1 MAIKLTAREFIG
13 WFLAFAGLL
22 AMGTILFAQV
32 LWFTVPLIAGR
43 GCVSGGPC
51 GAMAMV
57 LGTWLKPS
65 LLLAAICVGIAG
77 FYRRGLA
84 VGSRFWALFP
94 LALLLPNLPS
104 LFLLGNIWGA
114 DLAPGLL
121 FFPRWSIFELAP
133 LLALGGLLCFQIEY
147 LPGFAGSIARTRL
160 YDSIPIGAIYIISCL
175 WVGSDLLLSLSPHL
189 GIPISEIE
197 TVRTLMYFPV
207 SLADGVIFVGLP
219 AHGQRPDIV
228 ISLGTLLN
236 LIAFAVLVFALVADG
251 SGRLRRAGALVF
263 IEKTSDADASRNKPL
278 FGPGRRHND

>member
-1 MAIKLTAREFIG
+1 MAIKLTAREFVG

-84 VGSRFWALFP
+84 VGSRLWALFP

-121 FFPRWSIFELAP
+121 FFPRWSIYELAP
-133 LLALGGLLCFQIEY
+133 LLALGGLFCFQIEY

-160 YDSIPIGAIYIISCL
+160 YGSIPIGVIYIISCL
-175 WVGSDLLLSLSPHL
+175 WVGSDLALSLSPHS
-189 GIPISEIE
+189 GIPVAALEA
-197 TVRTLMYFPV
+197 VRTLMHFPI
-207 SLADGVIFVGLP
+207 SLVDGTIFVGLP
-219 AHGQRPDIV
+219 AYGERPDV
-228 ISLGTLLN
+228 VVSLGTVFN
-236 LIAFAVLVFALVADG
+236 LIAFAVLVFALVVDG
-251 SGRLRRAGALVF
+251 SGRLRRAGSLIYLDSGDDVDGAR
-263 IEKTSDADASRNKPL
+263 DKPL
-278 FGPGRRHND
+278 FGPDRKLND